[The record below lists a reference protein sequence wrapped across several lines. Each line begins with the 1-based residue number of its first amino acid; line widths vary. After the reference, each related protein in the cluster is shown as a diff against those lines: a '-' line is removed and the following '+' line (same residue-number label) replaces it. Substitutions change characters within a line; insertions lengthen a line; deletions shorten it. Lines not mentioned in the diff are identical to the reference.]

1 MRGKWKGCIYMLYEE
16 VIRQVIMLGVAILF
30 TFLITRLITVRSF
43 SKKITKIRKERDSL
57 REKNEKANEEI
68 KRLREE
74 QDQIEGVQAKLV
86 DGPFEIEE
94 GGKIKSDNAFVSRYD
109 GKWIVYPK
117 ESITR
122 TENDTIVISYE
133 EKKLKRMK
141 LYKYVGSFNGM
152 NLNPKK
158 Q

>member
-1 MRGKWKGCIYMLYEE
+1 MYEE

-57 REKNEKANEEI
+57 REKNEKAHEEI
-68 KRLREE
+68 KQLREE
-74 QDQIEGVQAKLV
+74 QGKIAGVQAKLV

-133 EKKLKRMK
+133 EGNSRKMK

>member
-1 MRGKWKGCIYMLYEE
+1 MYEE
-16 VIRQVIMLGVAILF
+16 IIRQVIMLGVAILF
-30 TFLITRLITVRSF
+30 TVLITRLITVRSF
-43 SKKITKIRKERDSL
+43 SKKITKICKERDSL
-57 REKNEKANEEI
+57 REKNEKANEQI

-74 QDQIEGVQAKLV
+74 QGKIAGVQAKLV

-133 EKKLKRMK
+133 EGNSRKMK

>member
-1 MRGKWKGCIYMLYEE
+1 MYEE

-74 QDQIEGVQAKLV
+74 QGQMEGVQAKLV

-94 GGKIKSDNAFVSRYD
+94 GGKIRSDNAFISRYD

-133 EKKLKRMK
+133 EGNSRKMK

>member
-1 MRGKWKGCIYMLYEE
+1 MYEE

-30 TFLITRLITVRSF
+30 TVLITRLITVRSF

-74 QDQIEGVQAKLV
+74 QGKIAGVQAKLV

-133 EKKLKRMK
+133 EGNSRKMK

>member
-133 EKKLKRMK
+133 EKKLRRMK

>member
-1 MRGKWKGCIYMLYEE
+1 MYEE

-74 QDQIEGVQAKLV
+74 QGKIAGVQAKLV

-133 EKKLKRMK
+133 EGNSRKMK

>member
-1 MRGKWKGCIYMLYEE
+1 MYEE
-16 VIRQVIMLGVAILF
+16 VIRQVIMLGVAILL
-30 TFLITRLITVRSF
+30 TFLITRVITVRAF
-43 SKKITKIRKERDSL
+43 SKKMTKIRKERESL

-74 QDQIEGVQAKLV
+74 QGKIAGVQAKLV

-94 GGKIKSDNAFVSRYD
+94 GGKIRSDNAFVSRHD

-133 EKKLKRMK
+133 EGNSRKMK
-141 LYKYVGSFNGM
+141 FYKYVGSFNGM

>member
-1 MRGKWKGCIYMLYEE
+1 MYEE

-43 SKKITKIRKERDSL
+43 SKKITKIRKEIDSL

-68 KRLREE
+68 KQLREE
-74 QDQIEGVQAKLV
+74 QGKIAGVQAKLV

-133 EKKLKRMK
+133 EGNSRKMK

>member
-1 MRGKWKGCIYMLYEE
+1 MYEE

-133 EKKLKRMK
+133 EEKMRRIK

>member
-1 MRGKWKGCIYMLYEE
+1 MYEE

-68 KRLREE
+68 KQLREE
-74 QDQIEGVQAKLV
+74 QGKIAGVQAKLV

-133 EKKLKRMK
+133 EGNSRKMK

>member
-1 MRGKWKGCIYMLYEE
+1 MYEE

-133 EKKLKRMK
+133 EGNSRKMK

>member
-1 MRGKWKGCIYMLYEE
+1 MYEE
-16 VIRQVIMLGVAILF
+16 VIRQVIMLGVAILL
-30 TFLITRLITVRSF
+30 TFLITRVITVRSF
-43 SKKITKIRKERDSL
+43 SKKMTKIRKERDSL

-74 QDQIEGVQAKLV
+74 QGQMEGVQAKLV

-94 GGKIKSDNAFVSRYD
+94 GGKIRSDNAFISRYD

-133 EKKLKRMK
+133 EGNLRKMK

>member
-1 MRGKWKGCIYMLYEE
+1 MYEE

-30 TFLITRLITVRSF
+30 TVLITRLITVRSF

-74 QDQIEGVQAKLV
+74 QGKIAEVQAKLV

-133 EKKLKRMK
+133 EGNSRKMK

>member
-1 MRGKWKGCIYMLYEE
+1 MYEE

-133 EKKLKRMK
+133 EEKLRRMK

>member
-1 MRGKWKGCIYMLYEE
+1 MLYEE

>member
-1 MRGKWKGCIYMLYEE
+1 MLYEE

-94 GGKIKSDNAFVSRYD
+94 GGKIKSDNAFVSRSD

-133 EKKLKRMK
+133 EKKLRRMK

>member
-1 MRGKWKGCIYMLYEE
+1 MYEE

-94 GGKIKSDNAFVSRYD
+94 GGKIRSDNAFISRYD
-109 GKWIVYPK
+109 GKWVVYPK

-133 EKKLKRMK
+133 EGKLRRMK

>member
-1 MRGKWKGCIYMLYEE
+1 MYEE

-74 QDQIEGVQAKLV
+74 QDKIAGVQAKLV

-133 EKKLKRMK
+133 EGNSRKMK

>member
-1 MRGKWKGCIYMLYEE
+1 MYEE

-133 EKKLKRMK
+133 EGRLIRMK

>member
-1 MRGKWKGCIYMLYEE
+1 MLYEE

-133 EKKLKRMK
+133 EKKLRRMK

>member
-1 MRGKWKGCIYMLYEE
+1 MYEE

-122 TENDTIVISYE
+122 TENDTIVIAYE
-133 EKKLKRMK
+133 EGKLRRMK

>member
-1 MRGKWKGCIYMLYEE
+1 MRGKWKGCIYMYEE

-133 EKKLKRMK
+133 EEKMRRIK

>member
-1 MRGKWKGCIYMLYEE
+1 MYEE

-133 EKKLKRMK
+133 EGKLRRMK